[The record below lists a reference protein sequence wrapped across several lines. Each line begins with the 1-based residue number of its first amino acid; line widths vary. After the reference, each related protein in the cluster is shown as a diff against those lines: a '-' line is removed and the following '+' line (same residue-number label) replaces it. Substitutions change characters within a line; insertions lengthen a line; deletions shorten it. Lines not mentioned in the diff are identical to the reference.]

1 MCKTYVHNWKFIPK
15 CDVSFMFKKGYFV
28 EPTVFSNVQDHM
40 RIAKEEIFGP
50 VQQIIK
56 FSSIEEAIDRAN
68 NSTYGLAAAVFTN
81 DLSEAL
87 YVANALES
95 GHVWINDIL
104 SLRPNTPFGG
114 YKQSGIGRELG
125 WEGLLSYMEPK
136 TIIIKM

>member
-1 MCKTYVHNWKFIPK
+1 
-15 CDVSFMFKKGYFV
+15 MFKGYFI

-95 GHVWINDIL
+95 GQVWVND
-104 SLRPNTPFGG
+104 SMAMRGNTPFGG
-114 YKQSGIGRELG
+114 YKQSGIGREFG
-125 WEGLLSYMEPK
+125 WEGLLGYMEVK

>member
-1 MCKTYVHNWKFIPK
+1 
-15 CDVSFMFKKGYFV
+15 
-28 EPTVFSNVQDHM
+28 M

-95 GHVWINDIL
+95 GHVWVNDIL
-104 SLRPNTPFGG
+104 ALTPNTPFGG
-114 YKQSGIGRELG
+114 YKQSGIGREMG
-125 WEGLLSYMEPK
+125 WEGLLSYLEVK